1 MDSPKPAGSK
11 PQDKLPYSKWWP
23 FAVGAATGIALR
35 LLFWGQPGGAYT
47 AMTSGFIYFSPA
59 IVGAVTVYVAERYER
74 RTWNYYIGAS
84 AVANLLFVIGTMLVL
99 IEGLICAVIILPL
112 FIVLGAIGG
121 LIMGA
126 ICRFTNWPKKALY
139 GLGVLPLIL
148 GGIDPQIPL
157 SERRD
162 AVERSILIHAAP
174 DEIWRQI
181 MHVPSIDPHEI
192 EHAWLF
198 RIGVPLTKSGVLRQE
213 RVRRV
218 TMGKNIYF
226 DEVIMDSQEN
236 RYLRWAFR
244 YHDDSFP
251 RYALDEHVVLGGH
264 YFDIGETTYTLTPR
278 GPNTE
283 LTVRMAY
290 RVSTRFNWY
299 ADPVAAFLL
308 GNLAEIN
315 LGYYRGRSEAAQ
327 PPK

>member
-1 MDSPKPAGSK
+1 MDNPKPASSK
-11 PQDKLPYSKWWP
+11 PEDELPFSKWWP
-23 FAVGAATGIALR
+23 FAIGAAAGIALR
-35 LLFWGQPGGAYT
+35 LLFWGPPGNAYT
-47 AMTSGFIYFSPA
+47 AMASGFIYFSPPL
-59 IVGAVTVYVAERYER
+59 VGAVTVYVAERYKR

-84 AVANLLFVIGTMLVL
+84 AVANSLFVIGTMLIL

-112 FIVLGAIGG
+112 FVVLGAIGG

-139 GLGVLPLIL
+139 GVGVLPLIL

-162 AVERSILIHAAP
+162 VVERSAVIHAAP
-174 DEIWRQI
+174 GEIWRQI
-181 MHVPSIDPHEI
+181 LHAPSIDPQEI
-192 EHAWLF
+192 KHAWLF
-198 RIGVPLTKSGVLRQE
+198 RIGVPLTKSGVLREE
-213 RVRRV
+213 RVRRI

-226 DEVIMDSQEN
+226 DEVILDSQEN
-236 RYLRWAFR
+236 RYLRWAYR
-244 YHDDSFP
+244 YYADSFP

-264 YFDIGETTYTLTPR
+264 YFDIGDTSYTLTPQ

-283 LTVRMAY
+283 LRIRMAY

-308 GNLAEIN
+308 GNLAQIN
-315 LGYYRGRSEAAQ
+315 LEYYRRRSEATRPQ
-327 PPK
+327 T